1 MIYFFIFLITF
12 VFFLI
17 FIYNKLIKL
26 ENQVKE
32 GWSGIEVQ
40 LKRRYDLIPNLVEAV
55 KGYQIYEKYT
65 LERIT
70 TLRTQ
75 SPEISDIS
83 KKAPLEGEISKIVKN
98 LFILAENYPELKA
111 GEQFLNLQK
120 NLIEVEDSL
129 QNARRY
135 YNGTVRI
142 FNTFYQSFPVNLIA
156 PVFGFKKKDFFD
168 APEWEEKVVEVKL

>member
-40 LKRRYDLIPNLVEAV
+40 LKKRYDLIPNLVEAV
-55 KGYQIYEKYT
+55 KGYQIYEKST

-98 LFILAENYPELKA
+98 LFILAENYPKLKA

-120 NLIEVEDSL
+120 NLVEIEDSL

-135 YNGTVRI
+135 YNGAVRI
-142 FNTFYQSFPVNLIA
+142 FNTFYQSFPINLVA
-156 PVFGFKKKDFFD
+156 PIFGFKKKDFFD

>member
-1 MIYFFIFLITF
+1 MLYLFLFFLIIIFLIW
-12 VFFLI
+12 
-17 FIYNKLIKL
+17 IYNKLVKL

-32 GWSGIEVQ
+32 GLSGVEVQ

-55 KGYQIYEKYT
+55 KGYQIYERET

-70 TLRTQ
+70 LLRTQ
-75 SPEISDIS
+75 GMQTEEIP
-83 KKAPLEGEISKIVKN
+83 KRAPLEGELSKIIKN

-120 NLIEVEDSL
+120 NLVEVEDAL

-135 YNGTVRI
+135 YNGAVRI
-142 FNTFYQSFPVNLIA
+142 YNTFYQSFPINLIA
-156 PVFGFKKKDFFD
+156 PLLGFKRKDFFD
-168 APEWEEKVVEVKL
+168 APEWEEKTPEVKV

>member
-1 MIYFFIFLITF
+1 MWYFILLFLIFFFI
-12 VFFLI
+12 I

-32 GWSGIEVQ
+32 GWSGVEVQ

-55 KGYQIYEKYT
+55 KGYQIYEKST

-70 TLRTQ
+70 LIRSQ
-75 SPEISDIS
+75 SQGLEEIS
-83 KKAPLEGEISKIVKN
+83 KKAPLEGELSKIIKN

-111 GEQFLNLQK
+111 GEQFLNLQR
-120 NLIEVEDSL
+120 NLVEVEDAI

-135 YNGTVRI
+135 YNGAVRI
-142 FNTFYQSFPVNLIA
+142 YNTFYQSFPINIIA
-156 PVFGFKKKDFFD
+156 PFFKFKRKDFFD
-168 APEWEEKVVEVKL
+168 APEWEEKSIEVRL

>member
-1 MIYFFIFLITF
+1 MLLIFLII
-12 VFFLI
+12 LIII
-17 FIYNKLIKL
+17 FIIWVYNKLVKL

-55 KGYQIYEKYT
+55 KGYQIYEKST

-70 TLRTQ
+70 LIRSQ
-75 SPEISDIS
+75 SPETQEIS
-83 KKAPLEGEISKIVKN
+83 KKAPLEGELSKIIKN

-120 NLIEVEDSL
+120 NLVEVEDSI

-135 YNGTVRI
+135 YNGAVRI
-142 FNTFYQSFPVNLIA
+142 FNTFIQSFPINLIA
-156 PVFGFKKKDFFD
+156 PIFGFKKKDFFD
-168 APEWEEKVVEVKL
+168 APEWEEKPIEVKL